1 MIKRPVILQE
11 QVMQEH
17 TENHEANTLRTARA
31 RIESELKRAEQ
42 KDLNDDTRNLL
53 SELYEMRT
61 ALATMQDML
70 NLVWKR
76 TERMHEQLL
85 LLKDKTE

>member
-17 TENHEANTLRTARA
+17 TENHEANTLRTASA
-31 RIESELKRAEQ
+31 RIESELKKAEQ